1 MQKWTLV
8 VSFLASLGLI
18 AGCAGVDGDS
28 NPADPGPRTS
38 GLALS
43 SDTLAD
49 TDVTGM
55 KFKVTGCA
63 NTPTS
68 SVSQT
73 VKKDLEDMYLP
84 GGISE
89 FEDKPYDADSQHLFS
104 DHYFTLPAGCYD
116 VETQP
121 LRTNNQ
127 GKYKNS
133 KDCSKATKTGVTVE
147 DGQTN
152 EILLINQCKGPKN
165 GGLDVLGTIN
175 HPPEVLSVN
184 FKDSKF
190 ISQCR
195 KTRKNK
201 NQVCVTVKDP
211 DNDPL
216 EFVWSSTSMGQY
228 QGSLRQVSKTR
239 VGENSDKWK
248 VCAEITTG
256 PKGDYGFNLT
266 AYDLATDSTGQL
278 NRIENILANQGNPS
292 ASNDDISFP
301 VYAGV
306 DCPGRSS
313 VILMAMNNNPGPK
326 STGDAPDYIKQTAGW
341 VNPFFADPGNAQVLY
356 VKDDNDQG
364 EHPNDDTYVTN
375 RLIAKYG
382 NANVT
387 KIDEPTGGLDYAG
400 ANPSNNDG
408 AGPLSAYDVIWFS
421 NPGYPVDDP
430 ASHAALMEF
439 RNTGGGLV
447 IQGDD
452 MAGPVA
458 GGGPEHM
465 DAFSF
470 LNFKNNGTTT
480 CGLTTNN
487 NAGSNYA
494 VSRADSHPVTDGLFN
509 SGFDY
514 GNDIDHTTVMGK
526 GETVV
531 LDAKVPANVCPSG
544 SASATFPVSTVI
556 DPADVA
562 ASHLCNGACNPPQVP

>member
-1 MQKWTLV
+1 MRTWTLV
-8 VSFLASLGLI
+8 VSLLASLGLI

-28 NPADPGPRTS
+28 TGDPGPRTS

-43 SDTLAD
+43 SDTLAN

-55 KFKVTGCA
+55 KFKVKGCSG
-63 NTPTS
+63 TPTS
-68 SVSQT
+68 GVSQT

-89 FEDKPYDADSQHLFS
+89 FEDKPYDADSKHLFS

-116 VETQP
+116 VTTQP
-121 LRTNNQ
+121 LTGGGDQ
-127 GKYKNS
+127 GAYS
-133 KDCSKATKTGVTVE
+133 KSQDCKKATKNGVTVE

-152 EILLINQCKGPKN
+152 EILLINQCEGPKK

-175 HPPEVLSVN
+175 HPPEILSVN

-190 ISQCR
+190 ISSCSG
-195 KTRKNK
+195 TNK
-201 NQVCVTVKDP
+201 VCVNVKDP

-228 QGSLRQVSKTR
+228 QGTLTQVSKTKT
-239 VGENSDKWK
+239 GPNKWK
-248 VCAEITTG
+248 VCAKITTG
-256 PKGDYGFNLT
+256 PKGDYGFQLK
-266 AYDLATDSTGQL
+266 AYDQATDSTGQL
-278 NRIENILANQGNPS
+278 NRIENILANQGNPN
-292 ASNDDISFP
+292 ASNDKINFP
-301 VYAGV
+301 VYGGV

-313 VILMAMNNNPGPK
+313 VILMAMNNTPGPK

-356 VKDDNDQG
+356 VMDDNDQG
-364 EHPNDDTYVTN
+364 EHPGDDTYVTN
-375 RLIAKYG
+375 QLIAKYG
-382 NANVT
+382 NAQVT
-387 KIDEPTGGLDYAG
+387 KIDEPTGGLSY
-400 ANPSNNDG
+400 NSSNG
-408 AGPLSAYDVIWFS
+408 SAGPLSQYDIVWFS

-430 ASHAALMEF
+430 ASHGALMEF

-458 GGGPEHM
+458 GGGPGNPHM

-470 LNFKNNGTTT
+470 LNFQNNGVTT
-480 CGLTTNN
+480 CGVTTNN
-487 NAGSNYA
+487 NAGKNYS
-494 VSRADSHPVTDGLFN
+494 VSKADTHPVTDGLFT
-509 SGFDY
+509 SSFDY

-531 LDAKVPANVCPSG
+531 LDAKVPASVCPSG
-544 SASATFPVSTVI
+544 SASATFPVSTII

-562 ASHLCNGACNPPQVP
+562 ATDLCNGPCNPPQVP

>member
-121 LRTNNQ
+121 LTGPQNNYTKSQ
-127 GKYKNS
+127 
-133 KDCSKATKTGVTVE
+133 DCSKATQTGVTVE

-152 EILLINQCKGPKN
+152 EILLINQCKGPKK

-175 HPPEVLSVN
+175 HPPEIKSVK

-190 ISQCR
+190 IDSCSG
-195 KTRKNK
+195 TNK
-201 NQVCVTVKDP
+201 VCIKVKDP

-216 EFVWSSTSMGQY
+216 EFVWSTTAMGQY
-228 QGSLRQVSKTR
+228 QGALRQVKQKKI
-239 VGENSDKWK
+239 GPNKWK
-248 VCAEITTG
+248 VCAKITVG
-256 PKGDYGFNLT
+256 QKGDYGFKLT

-278 NRIENILANQGNPS
+278 NRIENILTNQGNPN
-292 ASNDDISFP
+292 ASNEMISFP

-313 VILMAMNNNPGPK
+313 VILMAMNNNPGPT

-341 VNPFFADPGNAQVLY
+341 VNPFFADPGPAQVLY

-364 EHPNDDTYVTN
+364 EHPGDDTYVTN
-375 RLIAKYG
+375 QLIAKYG

-387 KIDEPTGGLDYAG
+387 KIDEPTGGLSFGSSNG
-400 ANPSNNDG
+400 A
-408 AGPLSAYDVIWFS
+408 AGPLSQYDIVWFS

-430 ASHAALMEF
+430 ASHGALMQF

-458 GGGPEHM
+458 GGGPQHM

-470 LNFKNNGTTT
+470 LNFQDNGTTT
-480 CGLTTNN
+480 CGATTNN
-487 NAGSNYA
+487 NSGVNYS
-494 VSRADSHPVTDGLFN
+494 VSRADTHPVTDGLFA
-509 SGFDY
+509 SSFDY

-531 LDAKVPANVCPSG
+531 LDAQVPANACPGG
-544 SASATFPVSTVI
+544 SASATYPVSTII

-562 ASHLCNGACNPPQVP
+562 PADLCNGPCNP